1 MVISHQ
7 LPSFKSL
14 LPCVLALI
22 AGAAFAQAPAN
33 SEPSKAALPTK
44 LQYTSAIGAYQAYE
58 DQPVQSWRK
67 ANDRVGQIGGW
78 RAYAKEIRTGVPA
91 SPKDETTAND
101 PHTGHKGGGK
111 P

>member
-7 LPSFKSL
+7 LPPYKTL
-14 LPCVLALI
+14 LPCMLAFF
-22 AGAAFAQAPAN
+22 AGAAFAQVSTN

-44 LQYTSAIGAYQAYE
+44 LQYTSAIDAYQPYE

-67 ANDRVGQIGGW
+67 ANDHVGQIGGW
-78 RAYAKEIRTGVPA
+78 GAYAKEIKTGVPA
-91 SPKDETTAND
+91 SAKDGAPTND
-101 PHTGHKGGGK
+101 PHAGHHGGGK